1 MPRMHLETRHLGPVE
16 YQPGDI
22 IHFPEGLPAFEDEH
36 EFVYI
41 AGHPGMEPLVLLQS
55 RQTPELGFFAVP
67 VRALDAGYT
76 LLLEPEHL
84 TLLGCQHQQT
94 PEIGPDLVCLALLTL
109 SGQPTANLLS
119 PIVIHPATHRACQVI
134 QSGTRYSC
142 SHPLC

>member
-1 MPRMHLETRHLGPVE
+1 MHLETTHLGPVE
-16 YQPGDI
+16 YQPGDV

-41 AGHPGMEPLVLLQS
+41 AGHPDMEPLVLLQS
-55 RQTPELGFFAVP
+55 RQTPALGFFAIP

-84 TLLGCQHQQT
+84 GLLGWQHERT

-119 PIVIHPATHRACQVI
+119 PIVIHPGTHRACQVI
-134 QSGTRYSC
+134 QTGTAYSC